1 MKQRE
6 VILAAWERRS
16 QNHAPTPHFQRAQE
30 FFQMMMDNPDI
41 CWDELVAEFR
51 NNYYDAFD
59 EIVPVLM
66 DTGDPLIIYNCIRF
80 ANLDNPKE
88 EKAAKRFV
96 QDSDVDVHQVAMKRL
111 AATPAMHSALKKRS
125 SLPKAVLATMANAIA
140 QPASASAPA
149 PKKAATKA
157 RKSSAKKQSTS

>member
-1 MKQRE
+1 MKQKE

-16 QNHAPTPHFQRAQE
+16 KNHAPTPSFKRAQE
-30 FFQMMMDNPDI
+30 FFEMMINNPDI

-59 EIVPVLM
+59 EIVPVLF

-80 ANLDNPKE
+80 ANLENPKE

-111 AATPAMHSALKKRS
+111 AATPAMHPALKKRS
-125 SLPKAVLATMANAIA
+125 SLPKAVLATMANAIP
-140 QPASASAPA
+140 QPASASVPE
-149 PKKAATKA
+149 PKKTPAKA
-157 RKSSAKKQSTS
+157 RKSSAKKQPAS